1 MTEMSQEELSALP
14 PTVDVETAARAL
26 GCSRGL
32 AYALI
37 RRGNFPCRVLHLG
50 RRYVIPT
57 ADLRRALGVASD
69 QAPPGTEAD
78 LT

>member
-1 MTEMSQEELSALP
+1 MTDMSHEDLSSLP
-14 PTVDVETAARAL
+14 PTVDVETAARVL

-37 RRGNFPCRVLHLG
+37 RRGDFPCRVLRLG

-57 ADLRRALGVASD
+57 ADLRRALGIAS
-69 QAPPGTEAD
+69 APAPAGAQTD